1 MLGKDNISLRMPGPV
16 SGCFMGWLVS
26 YKWTI
31 NSQQPGYIVQH
42 MIHWGYKPYHIQS
55 ENQGTKGSQKV
66 KYMSPESYKRC
77 RLLK

>member
-31 NSQQPGYIVQH
+31 NSQQPGYIVVQH

-55 ENQGTKGSQKV
+55 ETRGQKGHKKLNIRVLKV
-66 KYMSPESYKRC
+66 IKGAGC
-77 RLLK
+77 